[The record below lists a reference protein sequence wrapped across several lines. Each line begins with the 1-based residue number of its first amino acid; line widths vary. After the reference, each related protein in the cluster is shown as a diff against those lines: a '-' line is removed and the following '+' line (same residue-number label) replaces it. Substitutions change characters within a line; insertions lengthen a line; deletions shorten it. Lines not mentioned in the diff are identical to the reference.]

1 MTNTIC
7 KFSTKNEYE
16 HSMLQ
21 CVRCELQN
29 EVKECKTCRINNNK
43 LKKANSIFPDAIVD
57 LINSF
62 KKCKKCMKTLDT
74 IKIEPEDLKVE
85 ELNLWYFT
93 MLNPLPS
100 RTVLINNSI

>member
-29 EVKECKTCRINNNK
+29 E
-43 LKKANSIFPDAIVD
+43 LK
-57 LINSF
+57 
-62 KKCKKCMKTLDT
+62 
-74 IKIEPEDLKVE
+74 
-85 ELNLWYFT
+85 
-93 MLNPLPS
+93 
-100 RTVLINNSI
+100 